1 MPHDSNN
8 TLNPDD
14 GLINDPCCRMADY
27 QSGDTQVEQQGYD
40 DQQGQYGQESYDQQD
55 QSYAPQDQ
63 PYAEQKESSYPED
76 NSGGY
81 QNQNTP

>member
-1 MPHDSNN
+1 
-8 TLNPDD
+8 
-14 GLINDPCCRMADY
+14 MADY